1 MRSDHVDRLTE
12 QWASQ
17 RPELDTRP
25 LRISARVVRLQRFL
39 DQRIAATLEQLDVN
53 EGEVNVLA
61 ALRRA
66 GPPYQ
71 LTPTE
76 LYRGLLLSSSAM
88 THRIDRLEA
97 NDLVRRIP
105 DTDDGRRVR
114 VALTDRG
121 REVVDEAMD
130 RTVTSLSAITD
141 LLDDDEHAALEAM
154 LARLLAAFERDEAA
168 TPEP

>member
-25 LRISARVVRLQRFL
+25 LRISARVVRLQRYL
-39 DQRIAATLEQLDVN
+39 DQRIATTLEQFGVN

-66 GPPYQ
+66 GPSHQ

-97 NDLVRRIP
+97 EGLVHRTP
-105 DTDDGRRVR
+105 DADDGRRVR

-121 REVVDEAMD
+121 REVVDAAMD
-130 RTVTSLSAITD
+130 QTVQSLSAVTD
-141 LLDDDEHAALEAM
+141 LLDDEEHAVLED
-154 LARLLAAFERDEAA
+154 LLRRLLAAFERDEEV
-168 TPEP
+168 PEP